1 MERKGI
7 FMNNKFIAMIILNP
21 NIPIEQI
28 DFIQSNISS
37 VFEQNSKIEKV
48 WFLGKKKLDYK
59 IKKYTEGYYL
69 KFEIMAKD
77 KKIEEIKSILKNNTN
92 IIFSFIMKDQEKKN
106 NLPIIKKNP
115 LPFTKP
121 IRVNPLNT
129 TNSNTKVYLL
139 ISKNL
144 KLPFAESNIL
154 VMSTDINKIFEYAS
168 KELQSYIYVKGYRAL
183 IAMKNI
189 KDLEKE
195 LKHKRKVEFV
205 LGNNPNIGQELL
217 IQEKYLI

>member
-1 MERKGI
+1 
-7 FMNNKFIAMIILNP
+7 MNNKFIAMIILNP
-21 NIPIEQI
+21 NIPIGKI

-37 VFEQNSKIEKV
+37 VFEQNSKIQKV

-59 IKKYTEGYYL
+59 IKKYTEGYHL
-69 KFEIMAKD
+69 KLEIMAKD
-77 KKIEEIKSILKNNTN
+77 KKVEEMKNILKNNRN
-92 IIFSFIMKDQEKKN
+92 VIFSLIMKDEEKKN
-106 NLPIIKKNP
+106 NLPIIKKSP
-115 LPFTKP
+115 LPFTKSVQ
-121 IRVNPLNT
+121 INT
-129 TNSNTKVYLL
+129 LYTKNQNKVYLL

-154 VMSTDINKIFEYAS
+154 AIGTDINKIFEYANR
-168 KELQSYIYVKGYRAL
+168 ELQSYIYVKGYKAL
-183 IAMKNI
+183 VAMKNI

-195 LKHKRKVEFV
+195 LKQKWRIEFV

>member
-1 MERKGI
+1 
-7 FMNNKFIAMIILNP
+7 MNNKFIAMIILNP
-21 NIPIEQI
+21 NIPIGKI

-37 VFEQNSKIEKV
+37 VFEQNSKIQKV

-59 IKKYTEGYYL
+59 IKKYTQGYYL

-77 KKIEEIKSILKNNTN
+77 KKVEEIKSILKNNTN

-115 LPFTKP
+115 LPFTRAVR
-121 IRVNPLNT
+121 INTLNT
-129 TNSNTKVYLL
+129 TNQNTKVYLL

-154 VMSTDINKIFEYAS
+154 AIGTDINKIFEYAN
-168 KELQSYIYVKGYRAL
+168 KELQNYIYVKGYKAL
-183 IAMKNI
+183 ATMKNI
-189 KDLEKE
+189 KDLERE
-195 LKHKRKVEFV
+195 LKHKWKVEFV

-217 IQEKYLI
+217 IQEKNLI

>member
-1 MERKGI
+1 
-7 FMNNKFIAMIILNP
+7 MNNKFIAMIILNP
-21 NIPIEQI
+21 NIEVGKI
-28 DFIQSNISS
+28 DFIQSNISAI
-37 VFEQNSKIEKV
+37 FEQCSKIQKV

-59 IKKYTEGYYL
+59 IKKYTEGYHL
-69 KFEIMAKD
+69 KLEIIAKD
-77 KKIEEIKSILKNNTN
+77 KKVEEIKKILKNNKN
-92 IIFSFIMKDQEKKN
+92 VIFSLIMKDEQKKS
-106 NLPIIKKNP
+106 NLPIIKKNL
-115 LPFTKP
+115 LPFTK
-121 IRVNPLNT
+121 VNQVNTLNIK
-129 TNSNTKVYLL
+129 NQDNKVYLL

-154 VMSTDINKIFEYAS
+154 VMSSDINKILEYAN

-183 IAMKNI
+183 VAMKNI

-195 LKHKRKVEFV
+195 LKHKWKIEFV

>member
-1 MERKGI
+1 
-7 FMNNKFIAMIILNP
+7 MNNKFIAMIILNP
-21 NIPIEQI
+21 NIPIGKI
-28 DFIQSNISS
+28 DFIQSNISN
-37 VFEQNSKIEKV
+37 VFEQNSKIQKV

-59 IKKYTEGYYL
+59 IKKYTQGYYL

-77 KKIEEIKSILKNNTN
+77 KKVEEIKSILKNNTN

-115 LPFTKP
+115 LPFTRAVR
-121 IRVNPLNT
+121 INTLNT
-129 TNSNTKVYLL
+129 TNQNTKVYLL

-154 VMSTDINKIFEYAS
+154 AIGTDINKIFEYAN
-168 KELQSYIYVKGYRAL
+168 KELQNYIYVKGYKAL
-183 IAMKNI
+183 ATMKNI
-189 KDLEKE
+189 KDLERE
-195 LKHKRKVEFV
+195 LKHKWKVEFV

-217 IQEKYLI
+217 IQEKNLI

>member
-1 MERKGI
+1 
-7 FMNNKFIAMIILNP
+7 MNNKFIAMIILNP
-21 NIPIEQI
+21 NIEVGKI
-28 DFIQSNISS
+28 DFIQSNISAI
-37 VFEQNSKIEKV
+37 FEQYSKIQKV

-59 IKKYTEGYYL
+59 IKKYTEGYHL
-69 KFEIMAKD
+69 KLEIMAKD
-77 KKIEEIKSILKNNTN
+77 KKVEDIKRILKNNKN
-92 IIFSFIMKDQEKKN
+92 VIFSIVMKDEQKKN

-115 LPFTKP
+115 LTFTK
-121 IRVNPLNT
+121 VNQVNTLNKKSRD
-129 TNSNTKVYLL
+129 NKVYLL

-154 VMSTDINKIFEYAS
+154 VMSQDINQIFEYAS
-168 KELQSYIYVKGYRAL
+168 RELQSYIYVKGYKTL
-183 IAMKNI
+183 VAMKNI

-195 LKHKRKVEFV
+195 LKQKWKIEFV

>member
-1 MERKGI
+1 
-7 FMNNKFIAMIILNP
+7 MNNKFIAMIILNP
-21 NIPIEQI
+21 NIEVGKI
-28 DFIQSNISS
+28 DFIQSNISAI
-37 VFEQNSKIEKV
+37 FEQCSKIQKV

-59 IKKYTEGYYL
+59 IKKYTEGYHL
-69 KFEIMAKD
+69 KFEIMTKD
-77 KKIEEIKSILKNNTN
+77 KKAKDIERILKNNKN
-92 IIFSFIMKDQEKKN
+92 VIFSIIIKDEQERS

-115 LPFTKP
+115 LPFNK
-121 IRVNPLNT
+121 VNQVNTLNIK
-129 TNSNTKVYLL
+129 NQDNKVYLL

-154 VMSTDINKIFEYAS
+154 VMSSDINKILEYAN

-183 IAMKNI
+183 VAMKNI

-195 LKHKRKVEFV
+195 LKHKWKIEFV

>member
-1 MERKGI
+1 
-7 FMNNKFIAMIILNP
+7 MNNKFIAMIILNP
-21 NIPIEQI
+21 NIPIGKI

-37 VFEQNSKIEKV
+37 VFEQNSKIQKV

-77 KKIEEIKSILKNNTN
+77 KKVEEIKSILKNNTN

-106 NLPIIKKNP
+106 NLPIIKKNF
-115 LPFTKP
+115 LPFT
-121 IRVNPLNT
+121 RVVRANTLNT
-129 TNSNTKVYLL
+129 TNQNTKVYLL

-154 VMSTDINKIFEYAS
+154 AIGTDIDKIFEYAN

-183 IAMKNI
+183 VTMKNI

-195 LKHKRKVEFV
+195 LKHKWKVEFV

-217 IQEKYLI
+217 IQEKNLI

>member
-1 MERKGI
+1 
-7 FMNNKFIAMIILNP
+7 MNNKFIAMIILNP
-21 NIPIEQI
+21 NIPIGKI

-37 VFEQNSKIEKV
+37 VFEQNSKIQKV

-77 KKIEEIKSILKNNTN
+77 KKVEEIKSILKNNTN

-115 LPFTKP
+115 LPFT
-121 IRVNPLNT
+121 RVVRANTLNT
-129 TNSNTKVYLL
+129 TNQNTKVYLL

-154 VMSTDINKIFEYAS
+154 AIGTDIDKIFEYAN

-183 IAMKNI
+183 VTMKNI

-195 LKHKRKVEFV
+195 LKHKWKVEFV

-217 IQEKYLI
+217 IQEKNLI

>member
-1 MERKGI
+1 
-7 FMNNKFIAMIILNP
+7 MNNKFIAMIILNP
-21 NIPIEQI
+21 NIPIGKI
-28 DFIQSNISS
+28 DFIQSNISN
-37 VFEQNSKIEKV
+37 VFEQNSKIRKV

-59 IKKYTEGYYL
+59 IKKYTEGYHL
-69 KFEIMAKD
+69 KFEIMAKG
-77 KKIEEIKSILKNNTN
+77 KKVEEIKSILKKNSNV
-92 IIFSFIMKDQEKKN
+92 IYSFIIKDQEKKN

-115 LPFTKP
+115 LPFTSA
-121 IRVNPLNT
+121 IQVNTLNT
-129 TNSNTKVYLL
+129 TNQNSKVYLL

-154 VMSTDINKIFEYAS
+154 VMSTDINKIFEYAN

-183 IAMKNI
+183 ITMKNI

-195 LKHKRKVEFV
+195 LKRKWKVEFV